1 MLFSNYG
8 GVRLRPRNLPGYAAM
23 SVHRLVNSWNQWK
36 SASNYRRSRLRIGI
50 LFTAP
55 AILVLFAV
63 LAYPIVASF
72 FLSLQNVKIAAGG
85 MVTEFVGLD
94 NYLQIFRD
102 ISFRTAF
109 INSVYFTFVE
119 VSTVTLLSL
128 GLALLLNHPLG
139 RPAIYRVIL
148 LIPWAL
154 APVANAVLW
163 KWIYN
168 ANYGV
173 LNAIVVGLGLSE
185 TPIVWLGSPFLALNM
200 ILIADIWK
208 AIPFITLLIL
218 AGLQNIPVRLYRAAL
233 MDGASTWQQFV
244 HVTLPGIRTSL
255 IISIV
260 LQSIW
265 ALKVFDLVF
274 VLTKGGPADGTVLL
288 NFLSWRVTFNYLN
301 IGYGAAIA
309 DVLFIFMLLL
319 ALVYIRALRSRT
331 AQVL

>member
-1 MLFSNYG
+1 
-8 GVRLRPRNLPGYAAM
+8 M
-23 SVHRLVNSWNQWK
+23 SKNSLITSLNDWK
-36 SASNYRRSRLRIGI
+36 TASSYRRSRLQIGI
-50 LFTAP
+50 FFTLP
-55 AILVLFAV
+55 AILILLAV
-63 LAYPIVASF
+63 LAYPIISSF
-72 FLSLQNVKIAAGG
+72 ILSLQDVSISAGG
-85 MVTEFVGLD
+85 IVTEFVGLQ
-94 NYLQIFRD
+94 NYAQIFRD
-102 ISFRTAF
+102 ISFHTAF
-109 INSVYFTFVE
+109 TNSVYFTFVE
-119 VSTVTLLSL
+119 VVAVTILSL

-139 RPAIYRVIL
+139 HPAIYRVIL

-173 LNAIVVGLGLSE
+173 LNAIVVGLGLSD
-185 TPIVWLGSPFLALNM
+185 TSIVWLGRPFLALNM

-208 AIPFITLLIL
+208 AIPFITLLLL
-218 AGLQNIPVRLYRAAL
+218 AGLQNIPARLYKAAL
-233 MDGASTWQQFV
+233 MDGASTWQQFI

-265 ALKVFDLVF
+265 ALKVFDLIF

-309 DVLFIFMLLL
+309 DVLFVLMLLL
-319 ALVYIRALRSRT
+319 ALAYIRALRPRT
-331 AQVL
+331 SSSI